1 MGKFYPLT
9 KYLSN
14 RIEKTIVFSFPEIE
28 QIISEPLCYS
38 AYTYKAYWSP
48 SKTHMLP
55 NAIIEAGY
63 KIDDIDLGK
72 QRIILKRR

>member
-9 KYLSN
+9 KHLTN
-14 RIEKTIVFSFPEIE
+14 QNEKTIVLSFPEIE
-28 QIISEPLCYS
+28 QIISEKLCYS
-38 AYTYKAYWSP
+38 AYTYKAYWFP
-48 SKTHMLP
+48 SRTHMLP

-72 QRIILKRR
+72 QRIILKRI